1 MNILFK
7 CRLARALPLAAV
19 VCIASTALDAFAAT
33 YYVDQTAGS
42 DGNTGTSQSAAWK
55 YAPGMAGYTGRG
67 TLAPGD
73 IVYFNSGSTW
83 TVSGT
88 QGLYLTGGVTYIGNA
103 WGSGTRA
110 TLRAGSNINTAVV
123 RFRDHST
130 LPTTIRGFDVDAN
143 GMVTNGIEMN
153 HSQYAGPLTGATKR
167 IDDVIVRRVWS
178 SQAQGTYRYGI
189 IVSNHGGTTG
199 EVANVEILNSVVHDI
214 SRDGIPIYPGD
225 ANANCIVRNVVV
237 RGNTVYNTGQD
248 PNYGAGAGIVVKG
261 RVIDTTLE
269 NNYVTATK
277 GAGIFVNGNESNH
290 FGYGPTNIHIR
301 NNIVNVNTVH
311 GSIRLYDGSSGGDPK
326 DVKIYGNIVYNN
338 SSNGGLLLESD
349 LKSSNTLRVYNNTF
363 YNAPVVV
370 ANSSASFPVFEFKN
384 NIVHS
389 TNRVPFTDNGKLT
402 AHSNNLF
409 SGSTTLVRSNGA
421 SFGASNLGSYESTAL
436 SADPQFVNTAS
447 LPTGFKGSFGQDLM
461 PNASGLALQAGSVA
475 IDRGVALASP
485 YNRSV
490 NSIARPA
497 GNGFDVG
504 AYEASQGS
512 AAALPAPTNLRVQ

>member
-1 MNILFK
+1 MNTIFK
-7 CRLARALPLAAV
+7 CHLAKVLQIAAV
-19 VCIASTALDAFAAT
+19 ACLASTALEAYAAT
-33 YYVDQTAGS
+33 YYVDQGAGS
-42 DGNTGTSQSAAWK
+42 DTNTGTSPGAAWK
-55 YAPGMAGYTGRG
+55 YAPGMAGYTGRAA
-67 TLAPGD
+67 LAPGD
-73 IVYFNSGSTW
+73 TVYFNSGSTW
-83 TVSGT
+83 SVSGT

-110 TLRAGSNINTAVV
+110 TLRASSSIATAVV

-167 IDDVIVRRVWS
+167 IDDVIVHRVYS
-178 SQAQGTYRYGI
+178 RQSQGTYRYGI
-189 IVSNHGGTTG
+189 IVSNHGGSTG

-214 SRDGIPIYPGD
+214 SRDGLPIYPGD
-225 ANANCIVRNVVV
+225 ENANCIVRNVVV
-237 RGNTVYNTGQD
+237 RGNTIYNTGQD
-248 PNYGAGAGIVVKG
+248 PDYGAGAGIVVKG
-261 RVIDTTLE
+261 RVIDTTVE
-269 NNYVTATK
+269 NNYVAATK

-326 DVKIYGNIVYNN
+326 DIKIYGNLVYNN
-338 SSNGGLLLESD
+338 TLNGGLLLESD

-389 TNRVPFTDNGKLT
+389 TSRVPFTDNGKLT
-402 AHSNNLF
+402 AHGNNLF
-409 SGSTTLVRSNGA
+409 YGGSTLVRSNGV
-421 SFGASNLGSYESTAL
+421 SYSASNLSAYESSAL
-436 SADPQFVNTAS
+436 SSDPQFANTGA
-447 LPTGFKGSFGQDLM
+447 LPTGFKGTYGQDLM
-461 PNASGLALQAGSVA
+461 PNAAGLALQAGSA
-475 IDRGVALASP
+475 GIDRGVALASP

-490 NSIARPA
+490 NSMARPA
-497 GNGFDVG
+497 GNGFDIG
-504 AYEASQGS
+504 AYEASDGA